1 MKAINHY
8 TAWYTKRAEPTF
20 DFLSKGAEKEALPK

>member
-8 TAWYTKRAEPTF
+8 IAWHTKRAEPTF
-20 DFLSKGAEKEALPK
+20 DFFSKGAEKEALSE